1 MPRALQLSHANGG
14 CQQMFRVAKLDAAA
28 QIPVRTHPTDAGYD
42 LHALQDAWV
51 LARRSATVRTGIA
64 VAIPQGY
71 YGRVASRSGL
81 SLKHS
86 LEVGAGVVDAGYRGE
101 IMVRLH
107 NHSDD
112 NVFLA
117 AGDRIAQLV
126 VTAIYTGDMEEVE
139 RLDDTE
145 RGDRGFG
152 SSGK

>member
-1 MPRALQLSHANGG
+1 
-14 CQQMFRVAKLDAAA
+14 
-28 QIPVRTHPTDAGYD
+28 
-42 LHALQDAWV
+42 V
-51 LARRSATVRTGIA
+51 LARGSATVRTGIA
-64 VAIPQGY
+64 VAIPKGY

-81 SLKHS
+81 SVKHS
-86 LEVGAGVVDAGYRGE
+86 LEVGAGVVDAAYRGE

-107 NHSDD
+107 NHGDA

-126 VTAIYTGDMEEVE
+126 VTAIYTGDVEEAAS
-139 RLDDTE
+139 LDDTD